1 MELLKLWN
9 ISQKI
14 ALTTTIL
21 FCLDE
26 NKVILLQGTCNLDEA
41 LIFLNY
47 NWFPLCKPEILTNY
61 KSKPE
66 NFISYCIQLTQSNPQ
81 FFHSEITRCASFE

>member
-1 MELLKLWN
+1 MWVRSDLTLSNNLQEKYDQNCLKPKDMELLKLWN

-26 NKVILLQGTCNLDEA
+26 NKVILLQGTCYLDGA

-47 NWFPLCKPEILTNY
+47 NWFPLCKPETLTNY
-61 KSKPE
+61 K
-66 NFISYCIQLTQSNPQ
+66 
-81 FFHSEITRCASFE
+81 R